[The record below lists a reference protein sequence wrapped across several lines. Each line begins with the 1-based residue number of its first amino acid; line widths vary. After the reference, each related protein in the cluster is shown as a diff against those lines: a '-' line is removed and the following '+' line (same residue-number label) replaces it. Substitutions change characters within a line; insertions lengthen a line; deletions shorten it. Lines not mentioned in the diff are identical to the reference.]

1 MKVANQ
7 EAVDAVEDMKRGLHM
22 AMTEFIRNREYDK
35 AEQILHQLD
44 QTMVRWINDTKV
56 VCL

>member
-7 EAVDAVEDMKRGLHM
+7 QAVDAVEDMRRGLHM
-22 AMTEFIRNREYDK
+22 AMTEFIRNREYDR

-44 QTMVRWINDTKV
+44 DAMARWISDTKV
-56 VCL
+56 VRL